1 MSGNNLQI
9 DQKLIDN
16 FASNRALAKKL
27 EEWIEAARDM
37 VIELLQNGYKCPDK
51 GPYLLIIEHATRLS
65 VDWKA
70 ATFDTAIEMYLFN
83 GKKPEEA
90 RKAAAKLIASI
101 EKRGKKQKQDRLV
114 VKPNPFFPVLTDE
127 AREAIP
133 WDGVERRI
141 EQKLVKLDPWASRKV
156 KK

>member
-1 MSGNNLQI
+1 MTKEL

-27 EEWIEAARDM
+27 DEWIESTRETM
-37 VIELLQNGYKCPDK
+37 IELMKEGYVCPDR
-51 GPYLLIIEHATRLS
+51 GPYLLVIEQATRLS

-70 ATFDTAIEMYLFN
+70 AAFDTAVEMFLYN

-90 RKAAAKLIASI
+90 RKAAAKLIANV
-101 EKRGKKQKQDRLV
+101 EKHGKKQKQDRLV

-127 AREAIP
+127 ARKAIP
-133 WDGVERRI
+133 WDGVERRLG
-141 EQKLVKLDPWASRKV
+141 EKLRESKRGK
-156 KK
+156 

>member
-1 MSGNNLQI
+1 MTKEL

-27 EEWIEAARDM
+27 EEWIESTRETM
-37 VIELLQNGYKCPDK
+37 IELMKEGYVCPDK
-51 GPYLLIIEHATRLS
+51 GPYLLVIEQATRLS

-70 ATFDTAIEMYLFN
+70 AAFDTAVEMYLYH

-90 RKAAAKLIASI
+90 RKAAAKLIANV

-127 AREAIP
+127 ARKAIP
-133 WDGVERRI
+133 WDGVERRLG
-141 EQKLVKLDPWASRKV
+141 EKLRESKRGK
-156 KK
+156 